1 MSKDSKQTSTS
12 QTAQLPNA
20 PDYIK
25 NGLEG
30 LSGAIINLGQRNP
43 QSYVPGAS
51 NLQNAAF
58 SMGGGL
64 ANRYGANVNPQNMSG
79 IDRRIDGHS
88 MIAGGQQMPQ
98 GGGDSSLF
106 GQLGVKQPEGPLDYN
121 AIFNQRPHLQDAYN
135 GLTPKDRRDIATV
148 MGIPAGNINAA
159 QFAEFHMNNHP
170 QSEDSIARARAIS
183 SPAQPSGGN
192 PAQSNPGRDIY
203 LGSQPQA
210 MMGMAD
216 PGYSAATLPGQNP
229 LDMYGDAADIAR
241 QVSTAGANQ
250 VSDAATYNPAMAGRT
265 TVQSLPGY
273 DAANSGAVNLGP
285 MAQADAAQVGNMQGY
300 GAAQAQSGLIG
311 AMQGYD
317 PALIDGERAYDA
329 AMNAANNIS
338 GGRVS
343 AQSLLTNL
351 DDYMNPYTEDVV
363 DTTLAGFDENAG
375 RIEAQQQ
382 AQAAQNGAFGGSR
395 YGVLEAI
402 TQGELARER
411 AGTEAGLRSDAF
423 NTGAGLSADDANR
436 RQSASA
442 TNAQIQTQEALA
454 RQQAE
459 IRRAEMM
466 FAGAQGD
473 QNARNQAGAFLADA
487 QNSRSQ
493 LQGQFDQQ
501 TNLANADSSNTA
513 RQFGANANNNAAL
526 TQAGFNQD
534 ASLSNRDAMNQGLL
548 AQLDADLTRSL
559 ADQSAQNTASQF
571 GAAQT
576 GQQYLTQ
583 AGLDQESMLSNQSA
597 ANRASEFNAST
608 INDLNRFNASQAD
621 TALDRA
627 LRGADSLRTTGSTQE
642 ANERAAIDLLS
653 RLGGEER
660 GIQQQQQGA
669 DIALLSTIAQLFGG
683 LPFDQVTG
691 VTGSQRGTQTTTPGL
706 LDYLNTASGLM
717 QGAGSA
723 MSGYGAMMPPVT

>member
-88 MIAGGQQMPQ
+88 MIAGGQQAPQ

-241 QVSTAGANQ
+241 QVSTAGPNQ
-250 VSDAATYNPAMAGRT
+250 VSDATTYNPAMAGRT

-285 MAQADAAQVGNMQGY
+285 MAQSAGSQVGQMQGY
-300 GAAQAQSGLIG
+300 DAAQAQSGLIG
-311 AMQGYD
+311 AVQGWS
-317 PALIDGERAYDA
+317 PAMIDAARAYEA
-329 AMNAANNIS
+329 AGNASQAIS
-338 GGRVS
+338 PGSVKS
-343 AQSLLTNL
+343 QSLLTNL
-351 DDYMNPYTEDVV
+351 DSYMSPYTEDVV

-382 AQAAQNGAFGGSR
+382 AQAASNGAFGGSR
-395 YGVLEAI
+395 YGVLQAI

-411 AGTEAGLRSDAF
+411 AGTEAGLRDTAF

-442 TNAQIQTQEALA
+442 TNAQLQTQAQIA
-454 RQQAE
+454 AQQAAMQ
-459 IRRAEMM
+459 RAQMM
-466 FAGAQGD
+466 FTGAQGD
-473 QNARNQAGAFLADA
+473 QQAMNAAGQDFANA
-487 QNSRSQ
+487 QNTRT
-493 LQGQFDQQ
+493 LNQGQFDQQ
-501 TNLANADSSNTA
+501 TNLANADLANAA
-513 RQFGANANNNAAL
+513 RQFGANAQNTGTL
-526 TQAGFNQD
+526 TQAGFDQD
-534 ASLSNRDAMNQGLL
+534 TLTGNRDALNQGLL
-548 AQLDADLTRSL
+548 AQLDADLSRSI
-559 ADQSAQNTASQF
+559 ADQNAQNSARQF

-583 AGLDQESMLSNQSA
+583 AGLDQDTRLSNQNASNA
-597 ANRASEFNAST
+597 ASQFNANT

-627 LRGADSLRTTGSTQE
+627 LRGADSLRSTGSTQE

-653 RLGGEER
+653 RLGAEER
-660 GIQQQQQGA
+660 GVQQQQQGA

-691 VTGSQRGTQTTTPGL
+691 ITGSGNQTTTSTPGI
-706 LDYLNTASGLM
+706 LDYLNTGANLFGAY
-717 QGAGSA
+717 QGS
-723 MSGYGAMMPPVT
+723 